1 MSKLTINQN
10 TFEHSSQEIVVLKS
24 ISNVVE
30 EDWFHVQ
37 QISFKKY
44 LNQDLVTFSHMN
56 ITDTDAFD
64 MSKTYKDNTNG
75 QTISSKHL
83 LFLYI
88 LDTNYTIRKI
98 NDTIV
103 DNRSKMEFC
112 SDGNWLKCR
121 ICIL

>member
-1 MSKLTINQN
+1 M
-10 TFEHSSQEIVVLKS
+10 VLKS

-103 DNRSKMEFC
+103 DNRSKMEFLQWIVIFP
-112 SDGNWLKCR
+112 N
-121 ICIL
+121 

>member
-75 QTISSKHL
+75 QTIS
-83 LFLYI
+83 
-88 LDTNYTIRKI
+88 
-98 NDTIV
+98 
-103 DNRSKMEFC
+103 
-112 SDGNWLKCR
+112 
-121 ICIL
+121 